1 MELPSTC
8 PQPIFIGGFNED
20 VNNIDTADDVTSDI
34 ENTVEGEESFYAPR
48 SDPTES
54 TGPFKV
60 KKI

>member
-1 MELPSTC
+1 MKLPQSC
-8 PQPIFIGGFNED
+8 PQPIFIGGFHED
-20 VNNIDTADDVTSDI
+20 VNDTDRVDDVNYEL
-34 ENTVEGEESFYAPR
+34 ENTVEGGEIFYAPR